1 MNYLWGGMLLVG
13 ILYGAFTGNLNEV
26 TDAVINSSRE
36 AVSLCITVAGVTA
49 LWCGIMKIAENTGLI
64 ASLTRKLKP
73 ILRFLFPSM
82 PEDHPAG
89 GLIATN
95 MIANVLGLGW
105 AATPAGL
112 KAMGELEQ
120 LEEERRERRLE
131 KDCHPV
137 LRGTASNE
145 MCTFLI
151 INISSLQLI
160 PINMIAY
167 RAQYGSANPAAV
179 TGPAL
184 LATGVST
191 LAAVLFCTVMNRR
204 GKKER

>member
-112 KAMGELEQ
+112 KAMEALED
-120 LEEERRERRLE
+120 LEDARRAGRAAG
-131 KDCHPV
+131 PV
-137 LRGTASNE
+137 RKKGIASNE

-160 PINMIAY
+160 PVNVIAY
-167 RAQYGSANPAAV
+167 RSQYGSVNPTAIVGPGIVATAVSTAAAV
-179 TGPAL
+179 I
-184 LATGVST
+184 
-191 LAAVLFCTVMNRR
+191 FCRLMNRR
-204 GKKER
+204 QKIT

>member
-112 KAMGELEQ
+112 KAMEALED
-120 LEEERRERRLE
+120 LEDARRAGRAAG
-131 KDCHPV
+131 PV
-137 LRGTASNE
+137 RKKGIASNE

-151 INISSLQLI
+151 VNISSLQLI
-160 PINMIAY
+160 PVSVIAY
-167 RAQYGSANPAAV
+167 RSQYGSVSPTAIVGPGIAATAVSTAAAV
-179 TGPAL
+179 I
-184 LATGVST
+184 
-191 LAAVLFCTVMNRR
+191 FCRLMNRR
-204 GKKER
+204 QKIT